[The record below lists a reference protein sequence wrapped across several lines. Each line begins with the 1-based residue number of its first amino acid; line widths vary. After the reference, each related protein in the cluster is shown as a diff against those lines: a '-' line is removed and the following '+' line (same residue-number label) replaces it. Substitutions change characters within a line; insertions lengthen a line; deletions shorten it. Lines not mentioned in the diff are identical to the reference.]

1 MQKLNSSWSDTIAKI
16 DIHSGFK
23 QNRLTIKRDGSEDHL
38 VSSRLK
44 ALIWDE
50 MKDFCTQLLNSPHP
64 ATIKKLEEEMI
75 PPEGVTRKFSRVVD
89 GILPDE
95 RYEILGREPTDDE
108 WDSDV
113 NESEDETNNTEQLS
127 NTQISDNECT
137 SVNPEVEVD
146 FACLSIIESVVS
158 MEKKQSSDNLLPF
171 FIKIE
176 NALCKERQRCQDREK
191 RKRKQQTQVAS
202 QSNNVDTSS
211 SERELHDHN
220 LIDIFNGVTISSC

>member
-1 MQKLNSSWSDTIAKI
+1 MQMLNSSWSDTIVKI

-50 MKDFCTQLLNSPHP
+50 MKDFCTQLLNSQHP

-95 RYEILGREPTDDE
+95 GYEILGGEPTDDE

-137 SVNPEVEVD
+137 SVNPEVEAD
-146 FACLSIIESVVS
+146 FACLSITESVVS
-158 MEKKQSSDNLLPF
+158 MEKKQSSDKCLM
-171 FIKIE
+171 
-176 NALCKERQRCQDREK
+176 
-191 RKRKQQTQVAS
+191 
-202 QSNNVDTSS
+202 
-211 SERELHDHN
+211 
-220 LIDIFNGVTISSC
+220 